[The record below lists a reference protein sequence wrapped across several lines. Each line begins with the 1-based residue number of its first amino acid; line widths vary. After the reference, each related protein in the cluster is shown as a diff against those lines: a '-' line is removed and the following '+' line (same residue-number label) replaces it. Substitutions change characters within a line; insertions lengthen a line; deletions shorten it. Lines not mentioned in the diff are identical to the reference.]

1 MKKGQRKVEEELI
14 SVSREEVWNE
24 GCVCWGGERYLRK
37 GHIETTFINYML
49 KLNYPTRGSML
60 LSEAIDC

>member
-1 MKKGQRKVEEELI
+1 MKGV
-14 SVSREEVWNE
+14 
-24 GCVCWGGERYLRK
+24 CVCGGEIYLRK